1 MNWILTIAHNALL
14 LTRNAVAT
22 FLAQDIEGGVKLLVI
37 NNASTDNTVQ
47 WLTSIASKDDRIHT
61 MHFSDQRSVAECW
74 NRGLAWIFAQG
85 ADRALVVN
93 NDVELRPDT
102 YRLLL
107 ADGGPFVTAVGVNTR
122 EQMME
127 TLEPE
132 KRRNRPDFSCW
143 LMQREVWDMG
153 MRFDEGFRIA
163 WFEDNAM
170 HVEMHRNGISAYCI
184 GVPFYH
190 IGSGTLK
197 NTSEAERLRF
207 HEAFDHNKE
216 RFRQMY
222 GCYPSDTAAYDAL
235 FDPSMFGV
243 NKRMAGGAEP

>member
-22 FLAQDIEGGVKLLVI
+22 FLAQDVPEGVKLLVI

-47 WLTSIASKDDRIHT
+47 WLTSMAAKDDRIHT
-61 MHFSDQRSVAECW
+61 MHFSNQRSVAECW

-107 ADGGPFVTAVGVNTR
+107 ADGGPFVTAIGVNTR

-127 TLEPE
+127 TPEPG
-132 KRRNRPDFSCW
+132 KRRPHPDFSCW
-143 LMQREVWDMG
+143 LMSRSVWDRG
-153 MRFDEGFRIA
+153 LRFDEA
-163 WFEDNAM
+163 YQLAYCEDAQM
-170 HVEMHRNGISAYCI
+170 HLDLYRAGIPAYCI
-184 GVPFYH
+184 GLPFLH
-190 IGSGTLK
+190 IASGTLK
-197 NTSEAERLRF
+197 NSSEEEKKRIGEQAERNRQLF
-207 HEAFDHNKE
+207 FE
-216 RFRQMY
+216 RHGVRVGSQEY
-222 GCYPSDTAAYDAL
+222 YHL
-235 FDPSMFGV
+235 F
-243 NKRMAGGAEP
+243 EPPLMV